1 MAISNDTYLNG
12 QAIAGQY
19 TGITFYKYDNATRK
33 MKVVYADDLGISI
46 EAPAGSMATSHAL
59 PRQGKTIVYTYF
71 TPSGKTEKRITW
83 NGSKFICQ
91 SK

>member
-1 MAISNDTYLNG
+1 
-12 QAIAGQY
+12 
-19 TGITFYKYDNATRK
+19 

-46 EAPAGSMATSHAL
+46 EVPEGSMATSHAL

-83 NGSKFICQ
+83 NGSKFISQ